1 MIFSFERT
9 LFSTLLIILVIGTVA
24 GQADSI
30 TIQSATIVNKAIR
43 SADPDSTSKPKKP
56 GLAFWYGLA
65 IPGAGQIYNK
75 RWWKLPL
82 VYGAYGAALYN
93 IKYSR
98 DNYAEW
104 NGYYTEALRT
114 NMPVLVRPDISF
126 NAKQIK
132 VYRDRFRDKKDVAIF
147 MTIGVHLLASL
158 EAFVDSHLKSFSM
171 DEDLSFKTFPETRS
185 FGLAYNLH

>member
-1 MIFSFERT
+1 
-9 LFSTLLIILVIGTVA
+9 
-24 GQADSI
+24 
-30 TIQSATIVNKAIR
+30 
-43 SADPDSTSKPKKP
+43 
-56 GLAFWYGLA
+56 
-65 IPGAGQIYNK
+65 
-75 RWWKLPL
+75 
-82 VYGAYGAALYN
+82 
-93 IKYSR
+93 
-98 DNYAEW
+98 
-104 NGYYTEALRT
+104 
-114 NMPVLVRPDISF
+114 MPVLVRPDISF